1 VANGWKY
8 KTTAQFRMRF
18 VSSTAW
24 GADLV
29 PGLRIR
35 VSACIR
41 KKGEKTTYRIPRK
54 QLEDSLEVTA
64 NVGFD
69 EFPNI

>member
-1 VANGWKY
+1 
-8 KTTAQFRMRF
+8 
-18 VSSTAW
+18 
-24 GADLV
+24 
-29 PGLRIR
+29 

-64 NVGFD
+64 HVGFD
-69 EFPNI
+69 EFPNTWLLLDVQPEHGVF

>member
-1 VANGWKY
+1 MGRKVNI
-8 KTTAQFRMRF
+8 
-18 VSSTAW
+18 
-24 GADLV
+24 DLV

-35 VSACIR
+35 VSACVR

-64 NVGFD
+64 HVSFD
-69 EFPNI
+69 EFPNIWLLLDV